1 MSPQSPDT
9 PNTSGAAIE
18 DKALDKETV
27 IELLGEDDGKEPET
41 LELDESGKGGK
52 KETKE
57 GAKETPEGE
66 EKELTLEEELEL
78 ELGEKGVDDDKLEL
92 GELPSRK
99 EILTAYPDL
108 FKKFPQLEKSM
119 YREKAYSEILP
130 TIQDARLAVE
140 KAEMLDKYDEE
151 IMAGSTESLLAAVK
165 ESDKEAFAKLVDNY
179 MPNLFKTD
187 QHAYYHTIGN
197 LIKHTIISM
206 VRDAKEQNSDELS
219 EAAAV
224 LNNYIFGSTKFTHP
238 TNLSQDEVTD
248 EGKKK
253 DAEITQREQDLVDRQ
268 FNTAKEDLG
277 SRVDTI
283 LKNSVDKAIDPN
295 ESMSGYVKEIATDKV
310 LKGLENLIARDT
322 RFKAIYDTLWERAY
336 ENDFNK
342 ESMDKIKK
350 AYLSKAQTLLPLL
363 IKKERNE
370 AMRGTNRK
378 ASDDTRERDR
388 KGPLPV
394 GKTRS
399 STTLASG
406 KPDNRNGNKSIP
418 KGMTTLEYL
427 NSDE

>member
-295 ESMSGYVKEIATDKV
+295 ESISGYVKEIATDKV

>member
-1 MSPQSPDT
+1 MSPQSPDI
-9 PNTSGAAIE
+9 PNTGAIE

-41 LELDESGKGGK
+41 LELDKPNKEGK
-52 KETKE
+52 KEGKE
-57 GAKETPEGE
+57 GEKETPEGE

-78 ELGEKGVDDDKLEL
+78 ELGEKEIDEDKLEL

-140 KAEMLDKYDEE
+140 KAEMLDKYDNE

-179 MPNLFKTD
+179 MPNLFKVD

-197 LIKHTIISM
+197 LVKHTIISM
-206 VRDAKEQNSDELS
+206 VRDAKEQNSEELS

-238 TNLSQDEVTD
+238 TNLSQDEVQDEKTKEKETD
-248 EGKKK
+248 
-253 DAEITQREQDLVDRQ
+253 ITRREREFVEKQ

-277 SRVDTI
+277 GRVDTI

-295 ESMSGYVKEIATDKV
+295 DSMSGYVKEIATDKV
-310 LKGLENLIARDT
+310 LRGLENLVARDT
-322 RFKAIYDTLWERAY
+322 RFVAIYDKLWERAY
-336 ENDFNK
+336 ENDFDK
-342 ESMDKIKK
+342 ESMDKIKQ
-350 AYLSKAQTLLPLL
+350 AYLSKAKTLLPLL

-370 AMRGTNRK
+370 AMRGNNKK
-378 ASDDTRERDR
+378 ATDDTNQRDR

-406 KPDNRNGNKSIP
+406 KPNNNSGSKSIP